1 MRANTGSQVVSFLNL
16 MSFSDSSNL
25 ASGGFLAASPLIC
38 NCLELREGHRGW
50 SVAYRKWGTKKKKK
64 ASRPSRSRVL
74 LRFSSKIKLAKEKT
88 LMGLGFELE
97 RKL

>member
-1 MRANTGSQVVSFLNL
+1 MLPTGN
-16 MSFSDSSNL
+16 
-25 ASGGFLAASPLIC
+25 GEP
-38 NCLELREGHRGW
+38 
-50 SVAYRKWGTKKKKK
+50 KKKKK

>member
-64 ASRPSRSRVL
+64 RLPGLVDPES
-74 LRFSSKIKLAKEKT
+74 FSDSAVKLS
-88 LMGLGFELE
+88 
-97 RKL
+97 